1 MYFCK
6 LNNIKMQDALW
17 YVEEKN
23 IWWEQ
28 LAKEQ
33 LSVTG
38 GFAEISEKSAQTSVA
53 SALMA
58 RYMLSEQVKGEYAD
72 TMERALYNDIL
83 CAAADGMKQGEA
95 CYPVPELFAESMYG
109 TENNILYTHLYAG
122 NEADFRVDGENIHYQ
137 VTTAY
142 PLEDTITV
150 QMIREHETTLTVAF
164 RLPGWCRDY
173 AVLVNGECA
182 VGTIEDGYVYIT
194 DTFGKETTF
203 TLRFEM
209 PVRIVRNHLADG
221 RYVGKVAVM
230 RGPVVYCV
238 ERSIHDSEPYR
249 LFLDTES
256 EAELVAVVSEETGR
270 ECQALLMG
278 GFRLKED
285 IYEESYSFDREEYY
299 EQKQLLLTPYFSC
312 GSKKQSEKLV
322 WINRI

>member
-1 MYFCK
+1 M
-6 LNNIKMQDALW
+6 
-17 YVEEKN
+17 
-23 IWWEQ
+23 
-28 LAKEQ
+28 
-33 LSVTG
+33 
-38 GFAEISEKSAQTSVA
+38 
-53 SALMA
+53 
-58 RYMLSEQVKGEYAD
+58 
-72 TMERALYNDIL
+72 
-83 CAAADGMKQGEA
+83 
-95 CYPVPELFAESMYG
+95 
-109 TENNILYTHLYAG
+109 YTHLYAG
-122 NEADFRVDGENIHYQ
+122 NEADFILDGESIHYQ

-142 PLEDTITV
+142 PFEDTITV
-150 QMIREHETTLTVAF
+150 HMIRERETKFTTAF

-238 ERSIHDSEPYR
+238 ERSIHDTEPYR

-270 ECQALLMG
+270 ECQALLMS

-285 IYEESYSFDREEYY
+285 MFEETYSFDREEYY
-299 EQKQLLLTPYFSC
+299 EEKQILLTPYFSC
-312 GSKKQSEKLV
+312 GKKSDKEKLV